1 MSKRSLIERMLD
13 KWPAKIICLIISIFL
28 YIFHQTSI
36 IDKRNIVVPLKIV
49 ENGLVMHVG
58 KVPSTVSVVVRGND
72 SDVKSVVPS
81 DFEATVNLDEIT
93 EKGDYLIPVKIS
105 LSEKLMEFDPF
116 EVKLKNQQVEVSVDL
131 KDIKYVELVPSVVG
145 EVAHGYTISSIE
157 MNPSFI
163 EISGAK
169 SILDKIS
176 HIDTTKINVSNAKNT
191 FSTDCEFLQ
200 VSKNFTIEDVNPAKA
215 TVIITPLEYE
225 KQFEN
230 NSVQILNLDDNFEI
244 VSNLP
249 KINVTLKGT
258 MPDLEPYEPGEN
270 FVQLDCSS
278 IKDEGIYSIPVKVNY
293 PKKFELLS
301 KSFDKINLKI
311 SRKQIEKLEINDE
324 NQNDDAQ
331 VFEPADEKLK
341 SENKEKDIEHK
352 DLMLSKVEGAVNS
365 MIQNENENSVSEN
378 DTQ

>member
-145 EVAHGYTISSIE
+145 EVVGY
-157 MNPSFI
+157 
-163 EISGAK
+163 
-169 SILDKIS
+169 
-176 HIDTTKINVSNAKNT
+176 
-191 FSTDCEFLQ
+191 
-200 VSKNFTIEDVNPAKA
+200 
-215 TVIITPLEYE
+215 
-225 KQFEN
+225 
-230 NSVQILNLDDNFEI
+230 
-244 VSNLP
+244 
-249 KINVTLKGT
+249 GT
-258 MPDLEPYEPGEN
+258 W
-270 FVQLDCSS
+270 
-278 IKDEGIYSIPVKVNY
+278 
-293 PKKFELLS
+293 
-301 KSFDKINLKI
+301 
-311 SRKQIEKLEINDE
+311 
-324 NQNDDAQ
+324 
-331 VFEPADEKLK
+331 
-341 SENKEKDIEHK
+341 
-352 DLMLSKVEGAVNS
+352 
-365 MIQNENENSVSEN
+365 
-378 DTQ
+378 

>member
-13 KWPAKIICLIISIFL
+13 KWPAKIICLIVSIFL
-28 YIFHQTSI
+28 YIFHQTSV

-72 SDVKSVVPS
+72 SDIKSVVPS
-81 DFEATVNLDEIT
+81 DFEATVNLDDIT
-93 EKGDYLIPVKIS
+93 EKGDYIIPVKIS

-116 EVKLKNQQVEVSVDL
+116 EVKLKNHQVEISVDL

-157 MNPSFI
+157 MTPSFI

-169 SILDKIS
+169 SVLDKIS

-191 FSTDCEFLQ
+191 FSTECDFLQ
-200 VSKNFTIEDVNPAKA
+200 VSKNFKIEDENPVKA
-215 TVIITPLEYE
+215 TVIISALGYE

-230 NSVQILNLDDNFEI
+230 NPVKIVNLSDDFEI
-244 VSNLP
+244 VSNIP

-258 MPDLEPYEPGEN
+258 MPDLEPYESGEN

>member
-116 EVKLKNQQVEVSVDL
+116 EVKLKNHQVEVYVDL

-258 MPDLEPYEPGEN
+258 MPDLEPYEPGKS
-270 FVQLDCSS
+270 FVQLDCSL
-278 IKDEGIYSIPVKVNY
+278 IKSEGIYSIPVKINY
-293 PKKFELLS
+293 PKKFQLLS
-301 KSFDKINLKI
+301 KSFDTINLKI
-311 SRKQIEKLEINDE
+311 KIKKIDELNNDDE
-324 NQNDDAQ
+324 NQVNEEEQ
-331 VFEPADEKLK
+331 IFEPADENLK
-341 SENKEKDIEHK
+341 NENKDKEHK
-352 DLMLSKVEGAVNS
+352 DIMLSKVEGAVNN
-365 MIQNENENSVSEN
+365 MIQKENNISVN
-378 DTQ
+378 ITDTQ

>member
-116 EVKLKNQQVEVSVDL
+116 EVKLKNHQVEVSVDL

-200 VSKNFTIEDVNPAKA
+200 VSKNFTIEDINPAKA

-258 MPDLEPYEPGEN
+258 MPDLEPYEPGKN
-270 FVQLDCSS
+270 FVQLDCSL
-278 IKDEGIYSIPVKVNY
+278 IKSEGIYSIPVKINY
-293 PKKFELLS
+293 PKKFQLIS
-301 KSFDKINLKI
+301 KSFDTINLKI
-311 SRKQIEKLEINDE
+311 KIKKIDELNNDDE
-324 NQNDDAQ
+324 NQVNEQEQ
-331 VFEPADEKLK
+331 VFEPADANLIN
-341 SENKEKDIEHK
+341 ENKDKEHK
-352 DLMLSKVEGAVNS
+352 DIMLSKVEGAVNN
-365 MIQNENENSVSEN
+365 MIQKENNISVN
-378 DTQ
+378 ITDTQ

>member
-36 IDKRNIVVPLKIV
+36 MDKRNIVVPLKIV

-116 EVKLKNQQVEVSVDL
+116 EVKLKNHQVEVSVDL

-200 VSKNFTIEDVNPAKA
+200 VSKNFTIEDINPAKA

-258 MPDLEPYEPGEN
+258 MPDLEPYEPGKS
-270 FVQLDCSS
+270 FVQLDCSL
-278 IKDEGIYSIPVKVNY
+278 IKSEGIYSIPVKINY
-293 PKKFELLS
+293 PKKFQLLS
-301 KSFDKINLKI
+301 KSFDTINLKI
-311 SRKQIEKLEINDE
+311 KIKRIDELDNDDE
-324 NQNDDAQ
+324 NQVNEQ
-331 VFEPADEKLK
+331 EQIFEPADENLK
-341 SENKEKDIEHK
+341 NENKDKEHK
-352 DLMLSKVEGAVNS
+352 DIMLSKVEGAVNN
-365 MIQNENENSVSEN
+365 MIQKENNISVN
-378 DTQ
+378 ITDTQ

>member
-13 KWPAKIICLIISIFL
+13 KWPAKIICMIISIFL

-200 VSKNFTIEDVNPAKA
+200 VSKNFTIEDINPAKA

-258 MPDLEPYEPGEN
+258 MPDLEPYEPGKN
-270 FVQLDCSS
+270 FVQLDCSL
-278 IKDEGIYSIPVKVNY
+278 IKSEGIYSIPVKINY
-293 PKKFELLS
+293 PKKFQLLS
-301 KSFDKINLKI
+301 KSFDTINLKI
-311 SRKQIEKLEINDE
+311 KIKRIDELDNDDE
-324 NQNDDAQ
+324 NQVNEEEQ
-331 VFEPADEKLK
+331 IFEPADENLK
-341 SENKEKDIEHK
+341 NENKDKEHK
-352 DLMLSKVEGAVNS
+352 DIMLSKVEGAVNN
-365 MIQNENENSVSEN
+365 MIQKENNISVN
-378 DTQ
+378 ITDTQ

>member
-116 EVKLKNQQVEVSVDL
+116 EVKLRNHQVEVSVDL

-200 VSKNFTIEDVNPAKA
+200 VSKNFTIEDINPAKA

-258 MPDLEPYEPGEN
+258 MPDLEPYEPGKN
-270 FVQLDCSS
+270 FVQLDCSL
-278 IKDEGIYSIPVKVNY
+278 IKSEGIYSIPVKINY
-293 PKKFELLS
+293 PKKFQLLS
-301 KSFDKINLKI
+301 KSFDTINLKI
-311 SRKQIEKLEINDE
+311 KIKKIDELNNDDE
-324 NQNDDAQ
+324 NQVNEQ
-331 VFEPADEKLK
+331 EQIFEPADENLK
-341 SENKEKDIEHK
+341 NENKDKEHK
-352 DLMLSKVEGAVNS
+352 DIMLSKVEGAVNN
-365 MIQNENENSVSEN
+365 MIQKENNISVN
-378 DTQ
+378 ITDTQ

>member
-116 EVKLKNQQVEVSVDL
+116 EVKLKNHQVEVYVDL

-200 VSKNFTIEDVNPAKA
+200 VSKNFTIEDINPAKA

-244 VSNLP
+244 VSSLP

-258 MPDLEPYEPGEN
+258 MPDLEPYEPGKS
-270 FVQLDCSS
+270 FVQLDCSL
-278 IKDEGIYSIPVKVNY
+278 IKSEGIYSIPVKINY
-293 PKKFELLS
+293 PKKFQLLS
-301 KSFDKINLKI
+301 KSFDTINLKI
-311 SRKQIEKLEINDE
+311 KIKKIDELDNDDE
-324 NQNDDAQ
+324 NQVNEQ
-331 VFEPADEKLK
+331 EQIFEPADENLIN
-341 SENKEKDIEHK
+341 ENKDKEHK
-352 DLMLSKVEGAVNS
+352 DIMLSKVEGAVNN
-365 MIQNENENSVSEN
+365 MIQKENNISVN
-378 DTQ
+378 ITDTQ

>member
-116 EVKLKNQQVEVSVDL
+116 EVKLKNHQVEVSVDL

-200 VSKNFTIEDVNPAKA
+200 VSKNFTIEDINPAKA

-258 MPDLEPYEPGEN
+258 MPDLEPYEPGKN

-293 PKKFELLS
+293 PKKFQLLS
-301 KSFDKINLKI
+301 KSFDTINLKI
-311 SRKQIEKLEINDE
+311 KIKKIDELNNDDE
-324 NQNDDAQ
+324 NQVNEEEQ
-331 VFEPADEKLK
+331 IFEPADENLIN
-341 SENKEKDIEHK
+341 ENKDKEHK
-352 DLMLSKVEGAVNS
+352 DIMLSKVEGAVNN
-365 MIQNENENSVSEN
+365 MIQKENNISVN
-378 DTQ
+378 ITDTQ

>member
-116 EVKLKNQQVEVSVDL
+116 EVKLKNHQVEVSVDL

-200 VSKNFTIEDVNPAKA
+200 VSKNFTIEDINPAKA

-258 MPDLEPYEPGEN
+258 MPDLEPYEPGKS
-270 FVQLDCSS
+270 FVQLDCSL
-278 IKDEGIYSIPVKVNY
+278 IKSEGIYSIPVKINY
-293 PKKFELLS
+293 PKKFQLLS
-301 KSFDKINLKI
+301 KSFDTINLKI
-311 SRKQIEKLEINDE
+311 KIKRIDELNNDDE
-324 NQNDDAQ
+324 NQVNEQ
-331 VFEPADEKLK
+331 EQIFEPADENLK
-341 SENKEKDIEHK
+341 NENKVKEHK
-352 DLMLSKVEGAVNS
+352 DIMLSKVEGAVNN
-365 MIQNENENSVSEN
+365 MIQKENNISVN
-378 DTQ
+378 ITDTQ

>member
-116 EVKLKNQQVEVSVDL
+116 EVKLKNHQVEVSVDL

-200 VSKNFTIEDVNPAKA
+200 VSKNFTIEDINPAKA

-258 MPDLEPYEPGEN
+258 MPDLEPYEPGKN
-270 FVQLDCSS
+270 FVQLDCSL
-278 IKDEGIYSIPVKVNY
+278 IKSEGIYSIPVKINY
-293 PKKFELLS
+293 PKKFQLLS
-301 KSFDKINLKI
+301 KSFDTINLKI
-311 SRKQIEKLEINDE
+311 KIKRIDELDNDDE
-324 NQNDDAQ
+324 NQVNEQ
-331 VFEPADEKLK
+331 EQIFEPADENLK
-341 SENKEKDIEHK
+341 NENKDKEHK
-352 DLMLSKVEGAVNS
+352 DIMLSKVEGAVNN
-365 MIQNENENSVSEN
+365 MIQKENNISVN
-378 DTQ
+378 ITDTQ

>member
-13 KWPAKIICLIISIFL
+13 KWPAKIICLIVSIFL
-28 YIFHQTSI
+28 YIFHQTSV

-72 SDVKSVVPS
+72 SDIKSVVPS
-81 DFEATVNLDEIT
+81 DFEATVNLDDIT
-93 EKGDYLIPVKIS
+93 EKGDYIIPVKIS

-116 EVKLKNQQVEVSVDL
+116 EVKLKNHQVEISVDL
-131 KDIKYVELVPSVVG
+131 KDIKYVELVPSIVG

-157 MNPSFI
+157 MTPSFI

-169 SILDKIS
+169 SVLDKIS

-191 FSTDCEFLQ
+191 FSTECDFLQ
-200 VSKNFTIEDVNPAKA
+200 VSKNFKIEDENPAKA
-215 TVIITPLEYE
+215 TVIISALGYE

-230 NSVQILNLDDNFEI
+230 NPVKIVNLGDDFEI
-244 VSNLP
+244 VSNIP
-249 KINVTLKGT
+249 KINITLKGT

>member
-200 VSKNFTIEDVNPAKA
+200 VSKNFTIEDINPAKA

-258 MPDLEPYEPGEN
+258 MPDLEPYEPGKN
-270 FVQLDCSS
+270 FVQLDCSL
-278 IKDEGIYSIPVKVNY
+278 IKSEGIYSIPVKINY
-293 PKKFELLS
+293 PKKFQLLS
-301 KSFDKINLKI
+301 KSFDTINLKI
-311 SRKQIEKLEINDE
+311 KIKKIDELDNDDE
-324 NQNDDAQ
+324 NQVNEQ
-331 VFEPADEKLK
+331 ELIFEPADENLIN
-341 SENKEKDIEHK
+341 ENKDKEHK
-352 DLMLSKVEGAVNS
+352 DIMLSKVEGAVNN
-365 MIQNENENSVSEN
+365 MIQKENNISVN
-378 DTQ
+378 ITDTQ

>member
-116 EVKLKNQQVEVSVDL
+116 EVKLKNHQVEVSVDL

-200 VSKNFTIEDVNPAKA
+200 VSKNFTIEDINPAKA

-258 MPDLEPYEPGEN
+258 MPDLEPYEPGKS
-270 FVQLDCSS
+270 FVQLDCSL
-278 IKDEGIYSIPVKVNY
+278 IKSEGIYSIPVKINY
-293 PKKFELLS
+293 PKKFQLLS
-301 KSFDKINLKI
+301 KSFDTINLKI
-311 SRKQIEKLEINDE
+311 KIKRIDELNNDDE
-324 NQNDDAQ
+324 NQVNEQ
-331 VFEPADEKLK
+331 EQIIEPADENLK
-341 SENKEKDIEHK
+341 NENKDKEHK
-352 DLMLSKVEGAVNS
+352 DIMLSKVEGAVNN
-365 MIQNENENSVSEN
+365 MIQKENNISVN
-378 DTQ
+378 ITDTQ

>member
-200 VSKNFTIEDVNPAKA
+200 VSKNFTIEDINPAKA

-258 MPDLEPYEPGEN
+258 MPDLEPYEPGKN
-270 FVQLDCSS
+270 FVQLDCSL
-278 IKDEGIYSIPVKVNY
+278 IKSEGIYSIPVKINY
-293 PKKFELLS
+293 PKKFQLLS
-301 KSFDKINLKI
+301 KSFDTLNLTIKIKKI
-311 SRKQIEKLEINDE
+311 DELNNDDE
-324 NQNDDAQ
+324 NQVNEEEQ
-331 VFEPADEKLK
+331 IFEPADENLK
-341 SENKEKDIEHK
+341 NENKDKEHK
-352 DLMLSKVEGAVNS
+352 DIMLSKVEGAVNN
-365 MIQNENENSVSEN
+365 MIQKENNISVN
-378 DTQ
+378 ITDTQ

>member
-116 EVKLKNQQVEVSVDL
+116 EVKLKNHQVEVSVDL

-200 VSKNFTIEDVNPAKA
+200 VSKNFTIEDINPAKA

-258 MPDLEPYEPGEN
+258 MPDLEPYEPGKN
-270 FVQLDCSS
+270 FVQLDCSL
-278 IKDEGIYSIPVKVNY
+278 IKSEGIYSIPVKINY
-293 PKKFELLS
+293 PKKFQLLS
-301 KSFDKINLKI
+301 KSFDTINLKI
-311 SRKQIEKLEINDE
+311 KIKRIDELNNDDE
-324 NQNDDAQ
+324 NQVNEQ
-331 VFEPADEKLK
+331 EQIFEPADENLK
-341 SENKEKDIEHK
+341 NENKDKEHK
-352 DLMLSKVEGAVNS
+352 DIMLSKVEGAVNN
-365 MIQNENENSVSEN
+365 MIQKENNISVN
-378 DTQ
+378 ITDTQ

>member
-93 EKGDYLIPVKIS
+93 EKGDYLIPVKVS

-200 VSKNFTIEDVNPAKA
+200 VSKNFTIEDINPAKA

-258 MPDLEPYEPGEN
+258 MPDLEPYEPGKN
-270 FVQLDCSS
+270 FVQLDCSL
-278 IKDEGIYSIPVKVNY
+278 IKSEGIYSIPVKINY
-293 PKKFELLS
+293 PKKFQLLS
-301 KSFDKINLKI
+301 KSFDTINLKI
-311 SRKQIEKLEINDE
+311 KIKRIDELNNDDE
-324 NQNDDAQ
+324 NQVNEEEQ
-331 VFEPADEKLK
+331 IFEPADENLK
-341 SENKEKDIEHK
+341 NENKDKEHK
-352 DLMLSKVEGAVNS
+352 DIMLSKVEGAVNN
-365 MIQNENENSVSEN
+365 MIQKENNISVN
-378 DTQ
+378 ITDTQ

>member
-116 EVKLKNQQVEVSVDL
+116 EVKLRNHQVEVSVDV

-200 VSKNFTIEDVNPAKA
+200 VSKNFTIEDINPAKA

-258 MPDLEPYEPGEN
+258 MPDLEPYEPGKN
-270 FVQLDCSS
+270 FVQLDCSL
-278 IKDEGIYSIPVKVNY
+278 IKSEGIYSIPVKINY
-293 PKKFELLS
+293 PKKFQLIS
-301 KSFDKINLKI
+301 KSFDTINLKI
-311 SRKQIEKLEINDE
+311 KIKRIDELDNDDE
-324 NQNDDAQ
+324 NQVNEQ
-331 VFEPADEKLK
+331 EQIFEPADENLK
-341 SENKEKDIEHK
+341 NENKDKEHK
-352 DLMLSKVEGAVNS
+352 DIMLSKVEGAVNN
-365 MIQNENENSVSEN
+365 MIQKENNISVN
-378 DTQ
+378 ITDTQ

>member
-116 EVKLKNQQVEVSVDL
+116 EVKLKNHQVEVSVDL

-200 VSKNFTIEDVNPAKA
+200 VSKNFAIEDINPAKA

-258 MPDLEPYEPGEN
+258 MPDLEPYEPGKN
-270 FVQLDCSS
+270 FVQLDCSL
-278 IKDEGIYSIPVKVNY
+278 IKNEGIYSIPVKINY
-293 PKKFELLS
+293 PKKFQLLS
-301 KSFDKINLKI
+301 KSFDTINLKI
-311 SRKQIEKLEINDE
+311 KIKKIDELNNDDE
-324 NQNDDAQ
+324 NQVNEEEQ
-331 VFEPADEKLK
+331 IFEPADENLIN
-341 SENKEKDIEHK
+341 ENKDKEHK
-352 DLMLSKVEGAVNS
+352 DIMLSKVEGAVNN
-365 MIQNENENSVSEN
+365 MIQKENNISVN
-378 DTQ
+378 ITDTQ

>member
-258 MPDLEPYEPGEN
+258 MPDLEPYEPGKN
-270 FVQLDCSS
+270 FVQLDCSL
-278 IKDEGIYSIPVKVNY
+278 IKSEGIYSIPVKINY
-293 PKKFELLS
+293 PKKFQLLS
-301 KSFDKINLKI
+301 KSFDTINLKI
-311 SRKQIEKLEINDE
+311 KIKKIDELNNDDE
-324 NQNDDAQ
+324 NQVNEEEQ
-331 VFEPADEKLK
+331 IFEPADENLK
-341 SENKEKDIEHK
+341 NENKDKEHK
-352 DLMLSKVEGAVNS
+352 DIMLSKVEGAVNN
-365 MIQNENENSVSEN
+365 MIQKENNISVN
-378 DTQ
+378 ITDTQ

>member
-116 EVKLKNQQVEVSVDL
+116 EVKLKNHQVEVSVDL

-200 VSKNFTIEDVNPAKA
+200 VSKNFTIEDINPAKA

-258 MPDLEPYEPGEN
+258 MPDLEPYEPGKN
-270 FVQLDCSS
+270 FVQLDCSL
-278 IKDEGIYSIPVKVNY
+278 IKSEGIYSIPVKINF
-293 PKKFELLS
+293 PKKFQLLS
-301 KSFDKINLKI
+301 KSFDTINLKI
-311 SRKQIEKLEINDE
+311 KIKKIDELNNDDE
-324 NQNDDAQ
+324 NQVNEQ
-331 VFEPADEKLK
+331 EQIFEPADENLK
-341 SENKEKDIEHK
+341 NENKDKEHK
-352 DLMLSKVEGAVNS
+352 DIMLSKVEGAVNN
-365 MIQNENENSVSEN
+365 MIQKENNISVN
-378 DTQ
+378 ITDTQ

>member
-116 EVKLKNQQVEVSVDL
+116 EVKLKNHQVEVSVDL

-200 VSKNFTIEDVNPAKA
+200 VSKNFTIEDINPAKA

-230 NSVQILNLDDNFEI
+230 NSVQVLNLDDNFEI

-258 MPDLEPYEPGEN
+258 MPDLEPYEPGKN
-270 FVQLDCSS
+270 FVQLDCSL
-278 IKDEGIYSIPVKVNY
+278 IKSEGIYSIPVKINY
-293 PKKFELLS
+293 PKKFQLLS
-301 KSFDKINLKI
+301 KSFDTINLKI
-311 SRKQIEKLEINDE
+311 KIKKIDELNNDDE
-324 NQNDDAQ
+324 NQVNEEEQ
-331 VFEPADEKLK
+331 IFEPADENLK
-341 SENKEKDIEHK
+341 NENKDKEHK
-352 DLMLSKVEGAVNS
+352 DIMLSKVEGAVNN
-365 MIQNENENSVSEN
+365 MIQKENNISVN
-378 DTQ
+378 ITDTQ

>member
-200 VSKNFTIEDVNPAKA
+200 VSKNFTIEDINPAKA

-258 MPDLEPYEPGEN
+258 MPDLEPYEPGKN
-270 FVQLDCSS
+270 FVQLDCSL
-278 IKDEGIYSIPVKVNY
+278 IKSEGIYSIPVKINY
-293 PKKFELLS
+293 PKKFQLLS
-301 KSFDKINLKI
+301 KSFDTINLKI
-311 SRKQIEKLEINDE
+311 KIKKIDELNNDDE
-324 NQNDDAQ
+324 NQVNEQ
-331 VFEPADEKLK
+331 EQIIEPAEENLK
-341 SENKEKDIEHK
+341 NENKDKEHK
-352 DLMLSKVEGAVNS
+352 DIMLSKVEGAVNN
-365 MIQNENENSVSEN
+365 MIQKENNISVN
-378 DTQ
+378 ITDTQ

>member
-93 EKGDYLIPVKIS
+93 EKGDYLIPVKSS

-116 EVKLKNQQVEVSVDL
+116 EVKLKNHQVEVSVDL

-200 VSKNFTIEDVNPAKA
+200 VSKNFTIEDINPAKA

-258 MPDLEPYEPGEN
+258 MPDLEPYEPGKS
-270 FVQLDCSS
+270 FVQLDCSL
-278 IKDEGIYSIPVKVNY
+278 IKSEGIYSIPVKINY
-293 PKKFELLS
+293 PKKFQLLS
-301 KSFDKINLKI
+301 KSFDTINLKI
-311 SRKQIEKLEINDE
+311 KIKRIDELDNDDE
-324 NQNDDAQ
+324 NQVNEQ
-331 VFEPADEKLK
+331 EQIFEPADENLIN
-341 SENKEKDIEHK
+341 ENKDKEHK
-352 DLMLSKVEGAVNS
+352 DIMLSKVEGAVNN
-365 MIQNENENSVSEN
+365 MIQKENNLSVN
-378 DTQ
+378 ITDTQ

>member
-105 LSEKLMEFDPF
+105 LSEKRMEFDPF
-116 EVKLKNQQVEVSVDL
+116 EVKLKNHQVEVSVDL

-200 VSKNFTIEDVNPAKA
+200 VSKNFTIEDINPAKA

-258 MPDLEPYEPGEN
+258 MPDLEPYEPGKN
-270 FVQLDCSS
+270 FVQLDCSL
-278 IKDEGIYSIPVKVNY
+278 IKSEGIYSIPVKINY
-293 PKKFELLS
+293 PKKFQLLS
-301 KSFDKINLKI
+301 KSFDTINLKI
-311 SRKQIEKLEINDE
+311 KIKRIDELNNDDE
-324 NQNDDAQ
+324 NQVNEQ
-331 VFEPADEKLK
+331 EQIFQPADENLIN
-341 SENKEKDIEHK
+341 ENKDKEHK
-352 DLMLSKVEGAVNS
+352 DIMLSKVEGAVNN
-365 MIQNENENSVSEN
+365 MIQKENNISVN
-378 DTQ
+378 ITDTQ